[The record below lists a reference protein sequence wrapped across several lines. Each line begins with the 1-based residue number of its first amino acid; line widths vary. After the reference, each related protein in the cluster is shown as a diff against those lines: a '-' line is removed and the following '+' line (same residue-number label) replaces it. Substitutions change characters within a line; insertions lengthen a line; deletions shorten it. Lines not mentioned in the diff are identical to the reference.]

1 MISTLVGIKRI
12 TFLIF
17 AFFSF
22 FKPCS
27 YFQQLIMPKRSSASS
42 ANARLHREMNTLVR
56 WNSFPIVLR
65 SGFTFRR
72 VIRSALGT
80 LILSALGKVKKGIER
95 LYRYIHPTRA
105 IITVATRCYGQSVG
119 ASLKSFHGCCDAA
132 ALIPVV
138 FIESPVATVAFKSHR

>member
-17 AFFSF
+17 TFFSF

-27 YFQQLIMPKRSSASS
+27 YFQQLIMPKRSSAWS

-72 VIRSALGT
+72 VIRSAGYPHSLCSRKGEERNRKT
-80 LILSALGKVKKGIER
+80 LPLHSSNSRHNYCCHSLLRTVGWRIAEIVPRMLRCRHSHTACI
-95 LYRYIHPTRA
+95 YREPGR
-105 IITVATRCYGQSVG
+105 
-119 ASLKSFHGCCDAA
+119 GCG
-132 ALIPVV
+132 V
-138 FIESPVATVAFKSHR
+138 